1 MLESYRVLTK
11 EAERLDCTIQ
21 QTKDQ
26 QSSFELEMT
35 TLQQERDH
43 LQQLCHQYT
52 SEIEQVLPLL

>member
-1 MLESYRVLTK
+1 MLESYHVLTK

-35 TLQQERDH
+35 TLQHERDH

>member
-1 MLESYRVLTK
+1 MLESYHVLTK

-26 QSSFELEMT
+26 QSSFELEMA
-35 TLQQERDH
+35 TLQQERDD

>member
-21 QTKDQ
+21 QTKEQ

-43 LQQLCHQYT
+43 LQQLCQQYT
-52 SEIEQVLPLL
+52 SEIDQVLPLL